1 MRKSNIRKCTRWIS
15 VLLCAV
21 LTFSILGCGGDAQT
35 QPTATPAP
43 TTDMDKV
50 GGNNLPVS
58 GGSINIVMPA
68 NPASLNPL
76 EANARELVDVFGLI
90 YDSLVR
96 YDESMRP
103 LPGLAERWSLS
114 PDGLTWT
121 FNLRKDAVFH
131 NDKAL
136 TAQDVVYTL
145 DQLAAI
151 KSDPQKASLYTDV
164 LDLIASYTAVDTNTL
179 TITTKRKSARLLHG
193 LTFPVLQSGTASTT
207 SVAPGTGAYRVSN
220 YEAGKQMELTAN
232 TKWWRHTPYI
242 TTIIA
247 KAMPDPDTAL
257 TSMNVRLVDVVHTS
271 SLTANSYK
279 QQGVVN
285 VYELMTQEYECIV
298 PNLRHAVMND
308 ARMRTAIIEA
318 LDRKTIIT
326 EAYLTHAVSSDVPIP
341 PDSYLYDQTH
351 TQHAYNPA
359 RAQELLSEMGYRDTD
374 GDGFVEKDGQ
384 KLTLKV
390 IVNENK
396 LNTARADAARMAK
409 DQLKA
414 VGIDCEISTLDW
426 TTYTAKL
433 KNGDFDLAFAGF
445 SIGNDGDLSFMVS
458 SGASHNY
465 SGYVSSTMDG
475 YLNAYIEATEET
487 AIVAA
492 ASDVQKLFATDLP
505 LISLY
510 FRTNSLVCSAA
521 VQGICNSRNMEVY
534 KAIEQWFLLRE
545 EDENKAAT
553 PQ

>member
-1 MRKSNIRKCTRWIS
+1 MRKRNIRKFTKWIS
-15 VLLCAV
+15 ALLCAV
-21 LTFSILGCGGDAQT
+21 LALSAVGCGGSAQT

-43 TTDMDKV
+43 TTDGDKV

-76 EANARELVDVFGLI
+76 EANTRELVDLFGLI

-103 LPGLAERWSLS
+103 LPGLAERWTLS
-114 PDGLTWT
+114 EDGLTWT
-121 FNLRKDAVFH
+121 FYLRKDAMFH

-145 DQLAAI
+145 DQLSAI
-151 KSDPQKASLYTDV
+151 KNDPQKTSLYTDV
-164 LDLIASYTAVDTNTL
+164 LDLIVSYTAVDTNTI
-179 TITTKRKSARLLHG
+179 TITTQRKSARLLHG
-193 LTFPVLQSGTASTT
+193 LTFPILQSGTASAT
-207 SVAPGTGAYRVSN
+207 SVAPGTGAYRVSS
-220 YEAGKQMELTAN
+220 YEAGSQMELTAN
-232 TKWWRHTPYI
+232 TNWWRRTPYI

-257 TSMNVRLVDVVHTS
+257 SSMNVRLVDVVHTS

-279 QQGVVN
+279 QQGVTN
-285 VYELMTQEYECIV
+285 VYELMTQEYECII
-298 PNLRHAVMND
+298 PNLRRAVMSD
-308 ARMRTAIIEA
+308 VRMRTAIIEA
-318 LDRKTIIT
+318 LDRNTIIT
-326 EAYLTHAVSSDVPIP
+326 EAYLSHAVSSDVPIP

-359 RAQELLSEMGYRDTD
+359 RAQQLLAEMGYADTD
-374 GDGFVEKDGQ
+374 GDGILEKDGQ
-384 KLTLKV
+384 KLTLSV
-390 IVNENK
+390 IVNENN
-396 LNTARADAARMAK
+396 LNTARVDAARMAK

-414 VGIDCEISTLDW
+414 VGIDCQVTTLDW
-426 TTYTAKL
+426 NTYNTRL

-445 SIGNDGDLSFMVS
+445 SIGNDGDLSFIVG
-458 SGASHNY
+458 SGASQNY
-465 SGYVSSTMDG
+465 SGYTSATMDS
-475 YLNAYIEATEET
+475 YLNTYIEATEET
-487 AIVAA
+487 EIVAA

-521 VQGICNSRNMEVY
+521 IQGIRNSRNMEVY